1 MAWSDDMKNK
11 LYRAGLLPYVVE
23 GGKIK
28 FLFMKPA
35 DFRYGGD
42 AFQIAKGKIE
52 DGETSEI
59 AAIREAEEELGLI
72 RSNIDNPIFIGEYL
86 GRTSFFIARVIDKNK
101 FNPPHF
107 ETGETIWMALD
118 EFQHEGRYIHIPI
131 VEAALRTAY
140 LTTR

>member
-1 MAWSDDMKNK
+1 MVWSIEMKNK
-11 LYRAGLLPYVVE
+11 LYRAGLLPYIIE
-23 GGKIK
+23 DGEIK

-52 DGETSEI
+52 DGETGEA

-72 RSNIDNPIFIGEYL
+72 RGNIDNPIFIGEYL
-86 GRTSFFIARVIDKNK
+86 GRTSIFIARVFEKTK
-101 FNPPHF
+101 FNHPHF
-107 ETGETIWMALD
+107 ETSETSWMTFD
-118 EFQHEGRYIHIPI
+118 QFQVEGRNLHVTI
-131 VEAALRTAY
+131 VQTAARAAY